1 VTSRT
6 VKVDPE
12 KPGVTEGF
20 CPCTRLLTC
29 LALLGLLLSGN
40 IACGQA
46 ETRPAQAPL
55 IQWSNH
61 LDTSGLPAI
70 SETSGQIAVA
80 VSVNALDSPSEI
92 HILEPK
98 AQEPIEVFRLRERM
112 SRPLPISDDQQET
125 GFPVAEVNSWLMDR
139 RFRPMERVFGPRQ
152 PWHKRPAGVA
162 VETMQSDRW
171 TAEFDW
177 HSQLLTLTDR
187 DIGRLRLKLQTAW
200 ETVTFIRQLDR
211 LCAGRGMPSGLWI
224 DATGQFLAI
233 KVSRSYSSGHYCD
246 FPDQWLALKLE
257 PDEPLIQISESFEP
271 PLEVWIEEV
280 EATGP
285 APIEV
290 GVPFS
295 VTGAHSP
302 GESVVYR
309 WELTAQPANSGAL
322 LFEAGGRNAELIA
335 DRPGRYELELFVT
348 SGRNTSETIPLQFV
362 ASGALAPAAMIG
374 PEGGAVGM
382 PDGTAVLVPS
392 GAVDHA
398 VEFRISPLPP
408 PDPSTLPE
416 DSIVAGPIYDLQPED
431 LPFQRFVLLIFPFD
445 IPEETAA
452 GEEREFLLHRQT
464 EDKYHLLGSTI
475 GSPLFHSQR
484 IDGKRR
490 LIRYWAMSL

>member
-1 VTSRT
+1 VN
-6 VKVDPE
+6 PE
-12 KPGVTEGF
+12 KPGATDDI
-20 CPCTRLLTC
+20 CPCARLLAFFTV
-29 LALLGLLLSGN
+29 LGLLWSGN
-40 IACGQA
+40 IAASQA
-46 ETRPAQAPL
+46 EMRPEQAPL
-55 IQWSNH
+55 IEWRNG

-98 AQEPIEVFRLRERM
+98 AQEPIQVFRLLERM

-125 GFPVAEVNSWLMDR
+125 GFTVAEVNSWLMDR

-171 TAEFDW
+171 IAEFDW

-224 DATGQFLAI
+224 DTNGQFLAI
-233 KVSRSYSSGHYCD
+233 KILRSYSSGHFCD
-246 FPDQWLALKLE
+246 FPDQWMALKLE
-257 PDEPLIQISESFEP
+257 GDQPLILIPEPFEP
-271 PLEVWIEEV
+271 PLEVWIEGV
-280 EATGP
+280 EPTGP
-285 APIEV
+285 IPIEV

-295 VTGAHSP
+295 VAGAHSP

-309 WELTAQPANSGAL
+309 WALTEQPANSGTL
-322 LFEAGGRNAELIA
+322 LFEFGGRNAELIA
-335 DRPGRYELELFVT
+335 DWPGRYELELFVT
-348 SGRNTSETIPLQFV
+348 SGRHTSETIRLQFV

-374 PEGGAVGM
+374 PEGGAVGI

-392 GAVDHA
+392 GTVDHA
-398 VEFRISPLPP
+398 IEFSISPLPP

-445 IPEETAA
+445 IPQETAA
-452 GEEREFLLHRQT
+452 GEEREFLLHRKT
-464 EDKYHLLGSTI
+464 DDKYHMLGSPT